1 MSWNPNNTRNDDWN
15 RNRSTYLWPRI
26 PTTEPVARNCPHC
39 HQDITT
45 NPKKRVGAYQ
55 RSLAACLCCLIL
67 PFCCFWIP
75 LTKNEMNDTIH
86 YCPSC
91 QLGVGIYS
99 YHENNETCIGQGRF
113 WNPDLAPNNQHN

>member
-1 MSWNPNNTRNDDWN
+1 MSWNRNNTQNDDWNRN

-26 PTTEPVARNCPHC
+26 PTTEPVERNCPHC

-75 LTKNEMNDTIH
+75 LIKDEMNDTIH

-91 QLGVGIYS
+91 RLVVGIYH
-99 YHENNETCIGQGRF
+99 YHENNETCGGNTCIALF
-113 WNPDLAPNNQHN
+113 DNNFH

>member
-1 MSWNPNNTRNDDWN
+1 MFWNRKNTQNDDWN
-15 RNRSTYLWPRI
+15 RNRSTRI
-26 PTTEPVARNCPHC
+26 PTTEPVERNCPHC

-55 RSLAACLCCLIL
+55 RSLAACLRCLIL

-75 LTKNEMNDTIH
+75 LIKDEMNDTIH

-91 QLGVGIYS
+91 RLVVGINISTTWKTSDLPS
-99 YHENNETCIGQGRF
+99 YCR
-113 WNPDLAPNNQHN
+113 